1 MINKPIFA
9 LSFLIIF
16 LAPLFCFAQELPII
30 RLPQTLEEAGDWIEN
45 FLRAIPYLIKDFW
58 QKEVWP
64 AIFKVL
70 NWLKVKIW
78 DGFLGPYLKA
88 YFQKKVP
95 QIEKEFQKEKEE
107 IRKEIPKVKESLW
120 QKFKKLF
127 SF

>member
-1 MINKPIFA
+1 MINKTIFA

-16 LAPLFCFAQELPII
+16 LSPVFCFAQELSMI
-30 RLPQTLEEAGDWIEN
+30 RPPQTLEESWGWIKS
-45 FLRAIPYLIKDFW
+45 FLNDIPFLIKDLW

-78 DGFLGPYLKA
+78 DNFLEPYWKTH
-88 YFQKKVP
+88 FQKKVP

-107 IRKEIPKVKESLW
+107 IRKEIPKVKESFW